1 MHNDNCVCAHTHS
14 YKYTETQDNNMFLP
28 KDSVFLLK
36 QVFKKYGK
44 RLDNKKINNSK
55 ISHFA

>member
-14 YKYTETQDNNMFLP
+14 YTYTETQDNNMFLP

>member
-1 MHNDNCVCAHTHS
+1 
-14 YKYTETQDNNMFLP
+14 MFLP

>member
-1 MHNDNCVCAHTHS
+1 M
-14 YKYTETQDNNMFLP
+14 YLP

-36 QVFKKYGK
+36 QVFKKYSK

-55 ISHFA
+55 FSHFA